1 MKKTIQSLVPTES
14 RPERVGPRI
23 TAMRETLAMSKSQLA
38 DSIGLDRSTMTK
50 VENGNLGLDIRN
62 GIAIAEFYGFGL
74 DYIYRG
80 DLSDVPDKHRHM
92 LMVNMV
98 TYKAT

>member
-1 MKKTIQSLVPTES
+1 MKNAFQKLVPTES

-23 TAMRETLAMSKSQLA
+23 TAMRETMAMSKSQLA

-50 VENGNLGLDIRN
+50 VEKGEAGLDIRH

-74 DYIYRG
+74 DFIYRG
-80 DLSDVPDKHRHM
+80 DLSDVPEKHRQM
-92 LMVNMV
+92 LLVNMV